1 MKSQYNSK
9 RIVKNT
15 FFLYTR
21 MLLLLFVSLLTAR
34 VMLDALGAED
44 YGLNNV
50 IAGVVTLFSFLNNTL
65 TTATSRYLTYEIGT
79 GNITKL
85 KNTFS
90 NSVLTHSIIGFI
102 VIILG
107 ETLGL
112 YFVNAILN
120 IPDNRLFACN
130 IAFQIVII
138 STFFTLVQTPFSAI
152 IISYERMG
160 LYAYMGCFD
169 AIAKLISCYIVKI
182 SPYDKLITLS
192 ILQGLISLT
201 VFIIYLIYCKTRC
214 KEAFSI
220 SLRLNKSIA
229 TPMLKFTTWSLL
241 GSIANMLKNQGINI
255 LINLFFGPTTNA
267 ANAIAY
273 RINAAITGFTANF
286 TTALNP
292 QIIKTYAAK
301 EFIEMKKVLF
311 RGGKF
316 SFYLLM
322 LLGFPAIFETP
333 FILRIWL
340 GDNIPAYTSIMTKLI
355 IVLSMIETFTYSIG
369 CAIQATGNIRNY
381 QLLISGISLLN
392 FPISYLFYKNGF
404 PPYTALGISIIIS
417 FITLISRLYF
427 MKIQLS
433 IPPSEYIRNVFCRT
447 FLVAIVCLPTP
458 LVIYN
463 IMQEGGLRFIILC
476 LLTTFTNLICI
487 WFLGMLKDERLFIK
501 KIFYNIKSKKHIKI

>member
-1 MKSQYNSK
+1 
-9 RIVKNT
+9 
-15 FFLYTR
+15 

-50 IAGVVTLFSFLNNTL
+50 VAGVVTLFSFLNNTL

-90 NSVLTHSIIGFI
+90 NSVLIHSILGFI

-112 YFVNAILN
+112 YLVNEILN
-120 IPDNRLFACN
+120 IPENRLFACN

-160 LYAYMGCFD
+160 LYAYMGIFD
-169 AIAKLISCYIVKI
+169 AIAKLASCYIVKV

-192 ILQGLISLT
+192 ILQGLISLSI
-201 VFIIYLIYCKTRC
+201 FAIYIAYCKIEC
-214 KEAFSI
+214 KEAFFI
-220 SLRLNKSIA
+220 SLKLNKSIA
-229 TPMLKFTTWSLL
+229 NPMLKFTTWSLL
-241 GSIANMLKNQGINI
+241 GSVANMLKNQGINI
-255 LINLFFGPTTNA
+255 LINLFFGPITNA

-273 RINAAITGFTANF
+273 RINSAITGFTANF

-292 QIIKTYAAK
+292 QIIKTYAAN
-301 EFIEMKKVLF
+301 EYIEMKKVLF

-322 LLGFPAIFETP
+322 LLGFPVIFETP
-333 FILRIWL
+333 FILKIWL
-340 GDNIPAYTSIMTKLI
+340 GDNVPTYTSIMTKLI

-392 FPISYLFYKNGF
+392 FPISYLFYKYGF
-404 PPYTALGISIIIS
+404 PPYTAFGVSIIIS
-417 FITLISRLYF
+417 FTTLICRLYF
-427 MKIQLS
+427 MKVQLS
-433 IPPSEYIRNVFCRT
+433 IPPIEYIRNVFYRT
-447 FLVAIVCLPTP
+447 FLVAIACLPIP
-458 LVIYN
+458 LAIYST
-463 IMQEGGLRFIILC
+463 MQEGVLRFFILC
-476 LLTTFTNLICI
+476 LFTTSINLINI
-487 WFLGMLKDERLFIK
+487 WFLGMQNNERLFIRE
-501 KIFYNIKSKKHIKI
+501 IYHNIKSKSIFKT

>member
-50 IAGVVTLFSFLNNTL
+50 IAGVVTLFSFLNSTL

-220 SLRLNKSIA
+220 SLRFNKSIA

-241 GSIANMLKNQGINI
+241 GL
-255 LINLFFGPTTNA
+255 
-267 ANAIAY
+267 
-273 RINAAITGFTANF
+273 
-286 TTALNP
+286 
-292 QIIKTYAAK
+292 
-301 EFIEMKKVLF
+301 
-311 RGGKF
+311 
-316 SFYLLM
+316 
-322 LLGFPAIFETP
+322 
-333 FILRIWL
+333 
-340 GDNIPAYTSIMTKLI
+340 
-355 IVLSMIETFTYSIG
+355 
-369 CAIQATGNIRNY
+369 
-381 QLLISGISLLN
+381 LLI
-392 FPISYLFYKNGF
+392 
-404 PPYTALGISIIIS
+404 
-417 FITLISRLYF
+417 
-427 MKIQLS
+427 
-433 IPPSEYIRNVFCRT
+433 C
-447 FLVAIVCLPTP
+447 
-458 LVIYN
+458 
-463 IMQEGGLRFIILC
+463 
-476 LLTTFTNLICI
+476 
-487 WFLGMLKDERLFIK
+487 
-501 KIFYNIKSKKHIKI
+501 

>member
-1 MKSQYNSK
+1 
-9 RIVKNT
+9 
-15 FFLYTR
+15 
-21 MLLLLFVSLLTAR
+21 
-34 VMLDALGAED
+34 
-44 YGLNNV
+44 
-50 IAGVVTLFSFLNNTL
+50 
-65 TTATSRYLTYEIGT
+65 
-79 GNITKL
+79 
-85 KNTFS
+85 
-90 NSVLTHSIIGFI
+90 
-102 VIILG
+102 
-107 ETLGL
+107 
-112 YFVNAILN
+112 
-120 IPDNRLFACN
+120 
-130 IAFQIVII
+130 
-138 STFFTLVQTPFSAI
+138 
-152 IISYERMG
+152 
-160 LYAYMGCFD
+160 
-169 AIAKLISCYIVKI
+169 
-182 SPYDKLITLS
+182 
-192 ILQGLISLT
+192 
-201 VFIIYLIYCKTRC
+201 
-214 KEAFSI
+214 
-220 SLRLNKSIA
+220 
-229 TPMLKFTTWSLL
+229 
-241 GSIANMLKNQGINI
+241 
-255 LINLFFGPTTNA
+255 
-267 ANAIAY
+267 
-273 RINAAITGFTANF
+273 
-286 TTALNP
+286 
-292 QIIKTYAAK
+292 
-301 EFIEMKKVLF
+301 MKKVLF

-381 QLLISGISLLN
+381 QFLISGISLLN

-433 IPPSEYIRNVFCRT
+433 IPPSEYIRNVFCKT

-487 WFLGMLKDERLFIK
+487 WFLGMQKDERLFIK